1 MRYKQ
6 EDATGD
12 HIRDAIQTLVKSDR
26 LEEDCRVKPSLET
39 NLYWRK
45 KKRIPS
51 PFPLVSQSLWNKK
64 GASIIHC
71 HFILAESLSHAR
83 LCGSMDPRLPCPLLF
98 PRVSQIHVHWV
109 GPRDSQESSPGPR
122 FEGINSSLWCSAVFM
137 VQLSHLYMTTGKT
150 TALTI
155 WIFVGKVVSLLLIH
169 YLGLSQ
175 LSFQGAS
182 MS

>member
-71 HFILAESLSHAR
+71 HFILAESLSTLDSVAPWTPGFPVLYYFPEFLKFMSIELVQGTLKSR
-83 LCGSMDPRLPCPLLF
+83 LQDHDSKASILLF
-98 PRVSQIHVHWV
+98 GAQP
-109 GPRDSQESSPGPR
+109 
-122 FEGINSSLWCSAVFM
+122 SLWSN
-137 VQLSHLYMTTGKT
+137 SHICT
-150 TALTI
+150 
-155 WIFVGKVVSLLLIH
+155 
-169 YLGLSQ
+169 
-175 LSFQGAS
+175 
-182 MS
+182 